1 MNTQDERSNNHI
13 PNQNNQ
19 IDKYIKDFPQETQEV
34 LQKIRKVVN
43 KAAPGCEEAMSY
55 GIPTLKFNGKY
66 VVYFAGFKNHVS
78 VYPIFVTA
86 GDKTLQK
93 ELTPYLSG
101 KGTAKFP
108 LNKPIPYDLI
118 EKIAKLKLQERL
130 NRQK

>member
-1 MNTQDERSNNHI
+1 MT
-13 PNQNNQ
+13 NQ
-19 IDKYIKDFPQETQEV
+19 IDEYIRTFPQETQEI
-34 LQKIRKVVN
+34 LQKIRKAVN
-43 KAAPGCEEAMSY
+43 KSAPGCEETMSY
-55 GIPTLKFNGKY
+55 GIPTLKLNGKY

-78 VYPIFVTA
+78 VYPIFVTT

-93 ELTPYLSG
+93 ELMPYLSG

-130 NRQK
+130 NRQNS